1 MTDIDPLIRGFF
13 HAQDALTA
21 AASNNAGTIIW
32 QIVLQIVLIAL
43 NAVFACAEIA
53 VLSVSDAKL
62 AILVESGNK
71 RAKRLAKLTKQPARF
86 LATIQVAI
94 TLAGFL
100 ASAFAAENFAQYIKQ
115 LIPNIPESLCII
127 VITILLSYVTLV
139 FGELVPKRVAMKKSE
154 SLALSISGLLN
165 FVSTIFAP
173 LVWLLTVSTNGVLRL
188 MHIDPNGDDEEV
200 TEEEIRMM
208 VDAGGEKG
216 TIDRSEQEIIQN
228 VFEFDDLTAGE
239 IATHRTDIVILWE
252 EDDDK
257 EWAKT
262 IYEHRYSQFPVCG
275 ESVDDVIGILNS
287 KDYFRLADRSRKNV
301 MENAVRAPYFVPE
314 AVKADVLFRDMQH
327 SRRGFVVVLDEY
339 GGMSGILTMNDL
351 VEQLV
356 GDLDDEDDV
365 IETEEDIV
373 HLPDGNWRIRGS
385 ALIEDVAEQLNI
397 KLPCDE
403 YDTFGGYVFATLGRI
418 ADDGTTFSIE
428 TDIMNIDVLEIRDHR
443 IETTVVRLKE
453 QPKGDDSDSDKD

>member
-1 MTDIDPLIRGFF
+1 MTDIDPLICGFF

-21 AASNNAGTIIW
+21 AANNNAGTIVW

-53 VLSVSDAKL
+53 VLSVSDAML

-257 EWAKT
+257 EWEKT

-453 QPKGDDSDSDKD
+453 QPQGDDSDSDKD